1 MVLKTR
7 RWLGVRGQ
15 DKNSGADAKSE
26 DGAGVDVV
34 QRDEHH
40 LEYHDRVRGR
50 FTQPKPNA
58 WPKMPM
64 LSDCDHGIPL
74 STSLN

>member
-15 DKNSGADAKSE
+15 DKNSGADAKNE
-26 DGAGVDVV
+26 DGAGVYVV

-40 LEYHDRVRGR
+40 LEYHDRVSWLS
-50 FTQPKPNA
+50 TLS
-58 WPKMPM
+58 MM
-64 LSDCDHGIPL
+64 SDCAHGISWH
-74 STSLN
+74 STIHKP